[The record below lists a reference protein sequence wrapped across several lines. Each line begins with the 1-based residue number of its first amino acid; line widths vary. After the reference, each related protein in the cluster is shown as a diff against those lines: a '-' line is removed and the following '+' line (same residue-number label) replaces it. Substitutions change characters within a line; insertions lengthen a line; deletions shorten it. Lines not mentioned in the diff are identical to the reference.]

1 VTARW
6 RLGVHD
12 DQGDGMTRWHELE
25 DGGAEDAYQ
34 VWRLLR
40 DYGRDGIGVT
50 VQRRVGDGDWQI
62 IDPPLVT
69 RPFDWPH
76 DQ

>member
-1 VTARW
+1 MTASY

-12 DQGDGMTRWHELE
+12 DATGGVTLWHDLE
-25 DGGAEDAYQ
+25 DADTAYLA
-34 VWRLLR
+34 WRLLR

-50 VQRRVGDGDWQI
+50 VQRRGADGDWRTL
-62 IDPPLVT
+62 DPPLIT

-76 DQ
+76 DS